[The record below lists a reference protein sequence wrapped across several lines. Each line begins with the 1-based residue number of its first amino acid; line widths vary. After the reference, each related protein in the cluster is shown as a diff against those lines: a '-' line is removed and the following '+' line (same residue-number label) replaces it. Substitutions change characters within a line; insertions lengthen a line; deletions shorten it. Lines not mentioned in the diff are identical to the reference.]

1 VLVDGLR
8 GSSTIGRGPG
18 AAASRAVAFVFGM
31 TSTLLSGRVA
41 LVTGGGRGIGKG
53 IALGLAA
60 AGCDVAVSY
69 LSREADA
76 RAAADAIRALGRRAL
91 VVQSNVAKSGD
102 VAALV
107 AAVEA
112 GLGPV
117 DVLVNNAGGATF
129 ESIEQ
134 MTERS
139 FNETLQ
145 VNLTSVF
152 LMTQAVLPGMRAR
165 RWGRIINLTSV
176 AAQAGSTLAVHYA
189 AAKGGVI
196 AATKS
201 YARLLA
207 KEGVTVN
214 AISPALIGTEM
225 VASNPHVKPDI
236 IPVGRFGR
244 VEECA
249 DVAVMLAGN
258 AYITGQT
265 IAVNGGLYLGS

>member
-1 VLVDGLR
+1 
-8 GSSTIGRGPG
+8 
-18 AAASRAVAFVFGM
+18 M
-31 TSTLLSGRVA
+31 TDTSLHNKIA
-41 LVTGGGRGIGKG
+41 LVTGGGRGIGKA
-53 IALGLAA
+53 IALALAG

-69 LSREADA
+69 LAREVDA
-76 RAAADAIRALGRRAL
+76 RATSDAIRAIGRGAH
-91 VVQSNVAKSGD
+91 VAKGD
-102 VAALV
+102 VSKATEVAALV
-107 AAVEA
+107 AEVQER
-112 GLGPV
+112 LGPV
-117 DVLVNNAGGATF
+117 DILVNNAGRATF
-129 ESIEQ
+129 EGIDQ
-134 MTERS
+134 MTEAS
-139 FNETLQ
+139 WNDMVQ

-176 AAQAGSTLAVHYA
+176 AAQAGSTLGVHYA
-189 AAKGGVI
+189 AAKAGVI
-196 AATKS
+196 GATKS

-249 DVAVMLAGN
+249 DVAVLLATNG
-258 AYITGQT
+258 YITGQT
-265 IAVNGGLYLGS
+265 IGVNGGLYLGS

>member
-1 VLVDGLR
+1 MHD
-8 GSSTIGRGPG
+8 
-18 AAASRAVAFVFGM
+18 M
-31 TSTLLSGRVA
+31 THPSLSGRIVV
-41 LVTGGGRGIGKG
+41 VTGGGRGIGKA
-53 IALGLAA
+53 IALALAT
-60 AGCDVAVSY
+60 AGCDVAVNY
-69 LSREADA
+69 VSREADA
-76 RAAADAIRALGRRAL
+76 RATADAIQAMGRRAL
-91 VVQSNVAKSGD
+91 VARGDVSKSAD

-107 AAVEA
+107 AAAES

-117 DVLVNNAGGATF
+117 DILVNNAGRATF
-129 ESIEQ
+129 ESIDQ
-134 MTERS
+134 MSEAS
-139 FNETLQ
+139 WNEIIQ
-145 VNLTSVF
+145 VNLSSVF

-165 RWGRIINLTSV
+165 QWGRIINLTSV
-176 AAQAGSTLAVHYA
+176 AAQAGSVMAVHYS
-189 AAKGGVI
+189 AAKAGVI

-225 VASNPHVKPDI
+225 VASNPHVKPDM

-249 DVAVMLAGN
+249 DVAVLLAGN

-265 IAVNGGLYLGS
+265 IGVNGGMYLG

>member
-1 VLVDGLR
+1 MR
-8 GSSTIGRGPG
+8 AKCGSI
-18 AAASRAVAFVFGM
+18 AAGM
-31 TSTLLSGRVA
+31 TDTSLNNKIA
-41 LVTGGGRGIGKG
+41 LVTGASRGIGKA

-60 AGCDVAVSY
+60 AGCDVAVNY
-69 LSREADA
+69 VSREGEA
-76 RAAADAIRALGRRAL
+76 RKTADAIEALGRRSL
-91 VVQSNVAKSGD
+91 VVKGDVSKSVD

-107 AAVEA
+107 ASVQAK
-112 GLGPV
+112 LGPV
-117 DVLVNNAGGATF
+117 DILVNNAGRAAF

-134 MTERS
+134 MTEAS
-139 FNETLQ
+139 WNECLQ
-145 VNLTSVF
+145 LNLTSVF
-152 LMTQAVLPGMRAR
+152 LLTQAVLPGMRAR
-165 RWGRIINLTSV
+165 KWGRVINLTSV
-176 AAQAGSTLAVHYA
+176 AAQAGSVMAVHYS
-189 AAKGGVI
+189 AAKAGVI

-225 VASNPHVKPDI
+225 VASNPNIKPDM

-249 DVAVMLAGN
+249 DVAVMLARN

-265 IAVNGGLYLGS
+265 ISVNGGMYFAA

>member
-1 VLVDGLR
+1 MFRRR
-8 GSSTIGRGPG
+8 GGSMHG
-18 AAASRAVAFVFGM
+18 AM
-31 TSTLLSGRVA
+31 TSSSLEGKIA
-41 LVTGGGRGIGKG
+41 LVTGASRGIGKA
-53 IALGLAA
+53 IALALAG

-69 LSREADA
+69 LTREADA
-76 RAAADAIRALGRRAL
+76 RETVDAVRALGRHAVL
-91 VVQSNVAKSGD
+91 AQGDVAKSAD
-102 VAALV
+102 VAAIV
-107 AAVEA
+107 TAAEN

-117 DVLVNNAGGATF
+117 DILVNNAGRATF
-129 ESIEQ
+129 EGLAE
-134 MTERS
+134 MTEAS
-139 FNETLQ
+139 WNDVID

-165 RWGRIINLTSV
+165 KWGRIINLVSV
-176 AAQAGSTLAVHYA
+176 AAQAGSILAVHYS
-189 AAKGGVI
+189 AAKAGVI
-196 AATKS
+196 GATKS

-225 VASNPHVKPDI
+225 VAANPHVKPDM

-258 AYITGQT
+258 GYITGQT
-265 IAVNGGLYLGS
+265 IAVNGGLYLAS